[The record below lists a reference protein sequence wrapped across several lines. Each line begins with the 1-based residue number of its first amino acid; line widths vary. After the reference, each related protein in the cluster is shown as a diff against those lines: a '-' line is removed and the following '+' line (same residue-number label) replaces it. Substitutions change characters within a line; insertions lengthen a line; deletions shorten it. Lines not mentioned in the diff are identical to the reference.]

1 MNWEIDHSTGGKE
14 NPDFSEIGRAYGLNS
29 LKVRNID
36 DLKKITAKDI
46 TKENLPLL
54 VECDIDQAE
63 DILPMLMGG
72 QQLNQMYPFNDKIL
86 L

>member
-1 MNWEIDHSTGGKE
+1 M
-14 NPDFSEIGRAYGLNS
+14 
-29 LKVRNID
+29 RNID
-36 DLKKITAKDI
+36 ELKKITAKDI

-86 L
+86 LKK